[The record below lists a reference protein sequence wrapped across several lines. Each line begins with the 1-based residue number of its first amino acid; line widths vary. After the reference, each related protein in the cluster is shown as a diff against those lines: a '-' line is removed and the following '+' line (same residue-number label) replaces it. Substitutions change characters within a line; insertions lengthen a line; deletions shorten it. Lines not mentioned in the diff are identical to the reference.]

1 MNYKKSNKSSRT
13 PITPR
18 RITTHAKKALA
29 NNFKMKPAQGKVF
42 LESLELGSLFS
53 ISAIKG
59 ILINIT
65 ESSAL
70 VIITEYNN
78 KSDESFYLGK
88 RRIACKTEV
97 TQI

>member
-1 MNYKKSNKSSRT
+1 MNSIKSKKSLRT
-13 PITPR
+13 PITHR
-18 RITTHAKKALA
+18 RISNLVKKALA
-29 NNFKMKPAQGKVF
+29 NGFESTPAQGKVF

-88 RRIACKTEV
+88 RRIACRTEV
-97 TQI
+97 IKV

>member
-1 MNYKKSNKSSRT
+1 MKSTKSKKLLRR

-18 RITTHAKKALA
+18 RITTLAKKALA

-42 LESLELGSLFS
+42 LESLELGSLFATS
-53 ISAIKG
+53 HTKG

-70 VIITEYNN
+70 VVITECSN
-78 KSDESFYLGK
+78 KEDESFYLGK

>member
-13 PITPR
+13 PITHR
-18 RITTHAKKALA
+18 RITTLAKKALA

-42 LESLELGSLFS
+42 LESLELGSLFRTS
-53 ISAIKG
+53 VLKG

-70 VIITEYNN
+70 VVITECNN
-78 KSDESFYLGK
+78 ENDESFYLGK

-97 TQI
+97 TQV